1 MKKEDQGNTLEISLA
16 EPGDAGVYK
25 CKLSSAGDPKELKH
39 VVNIRG
45 RMMLHL
51 NEVFG
56 ISASIG

>member
-45 RMMLHL
+45 KT
-51 NEVFG
+51 E
-56 ISASIG
+56 ASSE